1 MVYIARFI
9 QEGLRKISGAAFEH
23 LHKIDLNFHKGSSK
37 NTVFA
42 INRAIRSIEAALRFG
57 VGFAAPVA
65 LEFTLLCAMLQIY
78 CGPIYL
84 ANMVGTLGFYVAY
97 TRNASIKRR
106 SEIRDRKDAEKRQEF
121 TQNESIINYETVK
134 AFGGEKLESQ
144 RYQQILD
151 ELRTCANIVQKSLSK
166 LNTGQSIIF
175 STGLTVNLIM
185 AAYQVSTGILTPG
198 DFVMIQAL
206 FL

>member
-9 QEGLRKISGAAFEH
+9 QEGLRKISAAAFEH

-106 SEIRDRKDAEKRQEF
+106 SEIRDRKDAEKR
-121 TQNESIINYETVK
+121 
-134 AFGGEKLESQ
+134 
-144 RYQQILD
+144 
-151 ELRTCANIVQKSLSK
+151 
-166 LNTGQSIIF
+166 
-175 STGLTVNLIM
+175 
-185 AAYQVSTGILTPG
+185 
-198 DFVMIQAL
+198 
-206 FL
+206 